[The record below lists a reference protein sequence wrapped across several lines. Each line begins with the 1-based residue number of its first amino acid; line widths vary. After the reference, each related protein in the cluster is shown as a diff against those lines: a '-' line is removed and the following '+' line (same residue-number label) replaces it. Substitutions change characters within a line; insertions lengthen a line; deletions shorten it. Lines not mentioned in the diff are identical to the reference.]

1 MPTLTYRPMT
11 PEDHPAFIAM
21 MEATP
26 GVVIRDADRHAP
38 VARYLA
44 RNPGMSHLAFL
55 DERLVGCAMAGHDGK
70 RGYLQHVMTAPDM
83 RDQGIASTLVDR
95 CLAALASEGIDKVH
109 LDTLH
114 DNHDAHRFWE
124 RLGWSNRNAEIVRF
138 SRILVDNPNA

>member
-55 DERLVGCAMAGHDGK
+55 DERLVGCAMAGHDQPEDVWESVLISSLYREKSYQLVTSRLPVG
-70 RGYLQHVMTAPDM
+70 
-83 RDQGIASTLVDR
+83 DQ
-95 CLAALASEGIDKVH
+95 
-109 LDTLH
+109 
-114 DNHDAHRFWE
+114 
-124 RLGWSNRNAEIVRF
+124 
-138 SRILVDNPNA
+138 